1 MNFDSKL
8 ATVPSLIHNI
18 INNIHP
24 ATHPFLS
31 HKVKNEWVDISYKEA
46 LEKINAVSAWLLH
59 IGIKKG
65 DHIALMIENGP
76 DYIYYDQALQQI
88 GAVNTSI
95 YPTLSEADVEYILN
109 DSQARTILVGNPFL
123 FRKTQKIANNCPA
136 LIRIIPAFD
145 DFEKHISGSVL
156 NAGIIGFK
164 QIIAEGTSLLK
175 QYESAIK
182 IAREAI
188 LPSDLSCLIYTSGT
202 TGTPKG
208 AMLTHYNLTANVWA
222 SLMQITV
229 VEKTDVFLSFLPL
242 SHVFERT
249 ATYHICLAAGCK
261 IVFAQSLDLLAKN
274 MGEVKPTIMNCVP
287 RLLERIQ
294 DRAMKTGTE
303 AGGIKAKIFL
313 WALNVGRK
321 YRYAVEAGKSP
332 GLILN
337 SQNKLADKLV
347 FSKIKE
353 KTGGRL
359 KFMIS
364 GGGALP
370 KNVGEFFGDLGIKVL
385 EGYGLTETSPVMSV
399 NEQDRQV
406 YGTAGKVIP
415 GIEVAIQNID
425 TQKIYTIQTHESF
438 KPDFESEEGEI
449 IVRGHCVMKGYWNK
463 PEDTAAAIDKDGWFH
478 TGDIG
483 KFFKGNIQITDRLKN
498 MLVNAYG
505 KNVYPTPVENTYL
518 KSPRIEGVFLI
529 GDRREYITAII
540 IPSKDSLQTKFGLPE
555 SFFEQEDTFIEDAE
569 VVKWIAE
576 DIRKYSNELAKFE
589 RIKNFKVKRKPFSM
603 DEGEITPTMKA
614 KRRVIEKKYAQA
626 IDDLYAAEADD
637 AL

>member
-1 MNFDSKL
+1 MNLSNKP
-8 ATVPSLIHNI
+8 ATIPALIQNI
-18 INNIHP
+18 IKNIHP
-24 ATHPFLS
+24 VDQPFLS
-31 HKVKNEWVDISYKEA
+31 HKVKNEWIDITYKQA
-46 LEKINAVSAWLLH
+46 LEKINALSAWMLH
-59 IGIKKG
+59 IGVKKG
-65 DHIALMIENGP
+65 DHLALMIENGP

-109 DSQARTILVGNPFL
+109 DSQSRTILVGNPFL
-123 FRKTQKIANNCPA
+123 FRKIQKVANNCPS

-145 DFEKHISGSVL
+145 EFEKHISGHALS
-156 NAGIIGFK
+156 AGIIGFK
-164 QIIAEGTSLLK
+164 QIIAEGTALLGRF
-175 QYESAIK
+175 QADIN

-188 LPSDLSCLIYTSGT
+188 LPTDISCLIYTSGT

-208 AMLTHYNLTANVWA
+208 AMLTHQNLTANVWA
-222 SLMQITV
+222 SLEQITV

-249 ATYHICLAAGCK
+249 ATYHICLAMGCK
-261 IVFAQSLDLLAKN
+261 IVFAQSLELLAKN
-274 MGEVKPTIMNCVP
+274 MGEIRPTIMNCVP

-313 WALNVGRK
+313 WALSVGRK
-321 YRYAVEAGKSP
+321 YRYALEAGKSP

-337 SQNKLADKLV
+337 TQNKLADKLV

-406 YGTAGKVIP
+406 YGTAGRVIP

-425 TQKIYTIQTHESF
+425 TRQIYTIQTHKSF

-483 KFFKGNIQITDRLKN
+483 RFFKGNIQITDRLKN

-540 IPSKDSLQTKFGLPE
+540 IPSKDALQTKFGLPE
-555 SFFEQEDTFIEDAE
+555 SFFEQEATFIGDNEI
-569 VVKWIAE
+569 VKWIAE
-576 DIRKYSNELAKFE
+576 DIRKFSNELAKFE

-603 DEGEITPTMKA
+603 EEGEITPTMKT
-614 KRRVIEKKYAQA
+614 KRRVIEKKYAEA
-626 IDDLYAAEADD
+626 IEDLYAAEADD
-637 AL
+637 GL